1 MKRSLFCLL
10 AAAILLVR
18 PHSARAA
25 DAGRQADAWVPTLSP
40 IENPSPSEL
49 ASVVARFTS
58 DRDAL
63 SRHYDA
69 PHSPDRR
76 AALRDFT
83 KAWQTHLETI
93 DFESLGVEGR
103 IDWILLATRLR
114 HDQRLLDREE
124 KRLAEAAPLLPFA
137 PAILGL
143 ADARRRLDTA
153 DPKDVAKTLADIDA
167 QIEKARKAV
176 EAGLPSEPGKDSA
189 AAKPAPNA
197 AAALV
202 PLKPTKIVA
211 YRSAAM
217 AKELRETLTSWF
229 HYYDGYD
236 PLFSWWCEAPY
247 KKADGDLEKY
257 VKFLREKV
265 VGGKEGDDEPIVG
278 DPIGREAIQ
287 EDLADEM
294 IPYTPEE
301 LIAIAEREFAWCEDE
316 MKKASREMGFGD
328 DWKKALEKVKTLHV
342 EPGKQPDLVRDL
354 HREAVDFV
362 RAHDLVTV
370 PPLADVDL
378 AHGDDVAR
386 TAAGESVLPRRR
398 GDPRLLPDGHHVG
411 GRQAH
416 EHARQQH
423 PLLARHGVP
432 RADPG
437 PSPAGL
443 HGGALQPAPR
453 RLRTRRFSSKAGRCT
468 GRCCSGT
475 SVSRRRPRTASACC
489 SGACTAARGSSSR

>member
-1 MKRSLFCLL
+1 MKRSFFCLL
-10 AAAILLVR
+10 AAAILAVR
-18 PHSARAA
+18 PHTARAA
-25 DAGRQADAWVPTLSP
+25 DTGPQADAWVPTLSP

-76 AALRDFT
+76 AALREFT
-83 KAWQTHLETI
+83 KAWLTQLDTI

-124 KRLAEAAPLLPFA
+124 KRLAGAAPLLPFG
-137 PAILGL
+137 PAIFGL
-143 ADARRRLDTA
+143 ADARRRLDTVV
-153 DPKDVAKTLADIDA
+153 PKDAAKALADISE
-167 QIEKARKAV
+167 QIEKIRKAV
-176 EAGLPSEPGKDSA
+176 EAGLPSEAGKDSA
-189 AAKPAPNA
+189 AAKPAGTTTA
-197 AAALV
+197 AAAPA

-217 AKELRETLTSWF
+217 AKELRATLTSWF

-247 KKADGDLEKY
+247 KKADGELEKY

-265 VGGKEGDDEPIVG
+265 VGWKEGDDEPIVG

-287 EDLADEM
+287 EDLADEF

-301 LIAIAEREFAWCEDE
+301 LVAVAEREFAWCENE

-342 EPGKQPDLVRDL
+342 EPGKQADLVRDI
-354 HREAVDFV
+354 HREAVEFV
-362 RAHDLVTV
+362 RTHDLVTV
-370 PPLADVDL
+370 PTLANIV
-378 AHGDDVAR
+378 
-386 TAAGESVLPRRR
+386 
-398 GDPRLLPDGHHVG
+398 
-411 GRQAH
+411 
-416 EHARQQH
+416 
-423 PLLARHGVP
+423 
-432 RADPG
+432 
-437 PSPAGL
+437 
-443 HGGALQPAPR
+443 
-453 RLRTRRFSSKAGRCT
+453 
-468 GRCCSGT
+468 
-475 SVSRRRPRTASACC
+475 
-489 SGACTAARGSSSR
+489 